1 MKDKLLQVFNSYD
14 IALNE
19 TQVQQFEDYYKYL
32 VEVNKNLNLTA
43 ITEEEDV
50 IYKHFLDSV
59 LPHKLFK
66 QNAKVIDIGTGAGF
80 PGIPLKI
87 LRPDLDVTL
96 LDSLQKRVNF
106 LNQTIQLLN
115 LKNIT
120 AVHDRA
126 ENYVKKTRE
135 TFDVATSRAVAKVN
149 TLSEYML
156 PYVKIGGIAIMYKS
170 LKTNEEINEGQNAI
184 STLGG
189 KIERI
194 EEINVKEIDATRS
207 FVVVKK
213 NSLTPK
219 TYPRGKNLPKTKP
232 I

>member
-1 MKDKLLQVFNSYD
+1 M
-14 IALNE
+14 
-19 TQVQQFEDYYKYL
+19 
-32 VEVNKNLNLTA
+32 
-43 ITEEEDV
+43 
-50 IYKHFLDSV
+50 
-59 LPHKLFK
+59 
-66 QNAKVIDIGTGAGF
+66 
-80 PGIPLKI
+80 
-87 LRPDLDVTL
+87 
-96 LDSLQKRVNF
+96 
-106 LNQTIQLLN
+106 
-115 LKNIT
+115 
-120 AVHDRA
+120 
-126 ENYVKKTRE
+126 
-135 TFDVATSRAVAKVN
+135 ATSRAVAKVN

-170 LKTNEEINEGQNAI
+170 LKTNEEINEGQKAI

-189 KIERI
+189 KIETI